1 MNHPFFNAGKACA
14 QVVPEKYIILTKGY
28 ALILTCKVNEETI
41 IVTWKKDGNSI
52 TERAVIDTRLDEKTS
67 KLTRT
72 EVVEEDSGEYSC
84 EASNKLGN
92 VARSVVTVDVKG
104 KLFKELNIISVI
116 KFYRYQRTIFVSE
129 FIIKVRIKFG
139 LPFRFLLL

>member
-1 MNHPFFNAGKACA
+1 MNHPFFNAGKASA

-41 IVTWKKDGNSI
+41 KVTWKKDGNSI
-52 TERAVIDTRLDEKTS
+52 TERAVIDTRLDEETS
-67 KLTRT
+67 KLART

-84 EASNKLGN
+84 EARNKLGN
-92 VARSVVTVDVKG
+92 VARSVAIVSVKG

>member
-1 MNHPFFNAGKACA
+1 MNHPFFNAGKASA

-28 ALILTCKVNEETI
+28 ALILTCKVNEETT

-52 TERAVIDTRLDEKTS
+52 TERAVIDTRLDEETS
-67 KLTRT
+67 KLART

-84 EASNKLGN
+84 EARNKLGN

-104 KLFKELNIISVI
+104 KLFKELHIISVI
-116 KFYRYQRTIFVSE
+116 NSQNFSTFFLVFWEQKFEMKTSLKQ
-129 FIIKVRIKFG
+129 
-139 LPFRFLLL
+139 

>member
-1 MNHPFFNAGKACA
+1 MNHPFFNAGKAIA
-14 QVVPEKYIILTKGY
+14 QVVPETKTILTKGE
-28 ALILTCKVNEETI
+28 AFILTCRVNEETI
-41 IVTWKKDGNSI
+41 SITWKKDGNSI
-52 TERAVIDTRLDEKTS
+52 TERAVIDTRLDEETS
-67 KLTRT
+67 KLART

-84 EASNKLGN
+84 EARNKLGN

-116 KFYRYQRTIFVSE
+116 KFYRYQRTIFVSD

>member
-1 MNHPFFNAGKACA
+1 MNHPFFNAGKASA

-28 ALILTCKVNEETI
+28 ALILNCKVNEETT

-84 EASNKLGN
+84 EASNKLRN

-104 KLFKELNIISVI
+104 KLFKELHIISVI
-116 KFYRYQRTIFVSE
+116 NY
-129 FIIKVRIKFG
+129 VRS
-139 LPFRFLLL
+139 LL

>member
-1 MNHPFFNAGKACA
+1 MNHPFFNAGKASA
-14 QVVPEKYIILTKGY
+14 QVVPEKYIIFTKGY

-41 IVTWKKDGNSI
+41 SIRWKKDGNSI

>member
-1 MNHPFFNAGKACA
+1 MNHPFFNAGKASA
-14 QVVPEKYIILTKGY
+14 QVVPEKYVILTKGY

-41 IVTWKKDGNSI
+41 KVTWKKDGNSI
-52 TERAVIDTRLDEKTS
+52 TERAVTKLDEKTS
-67 KLTRT
+67 KLNLT

>member
-1 MNHPFFNAGKACA
+1 M
-14 QVVPEKYIILTKGY
+14 IR
-28 ALILTCKVNEETI
+28 
-41 IVTWKKDGNSI
+41 
-52 TERAVIDTRLDEKTS
+52 ERAVIDTRLDEKTS
-67 KLTRT
+67 KLART

>member
-1 MNHPFFNAGKACA
+1 MNHPFFNAGKASA
-14 QVVPEKYIILTKGY
+14 QVVAEKYIIFTKGY

-41 IVTWKKDGNSI
+41 SIRWKKDGNPI

-67 KLTRT
+67 QLART

-104 KLFKELNIISVI
+104 KLFKELHIISVI
-116 KFYRYQRTIFVSE
+116 NSQNFSSFFLVFWEQKFEMKTSLKQ
-129 FIIKVRIKFG
+129 
-139 LPFRFLLL
+139 

>member
-1 MNHPFFNAGKACA
+1 MNHPFFNAGKASA

-28 ALILTCKVNEETI
+28 ALILTCKFNEETI
-41 IVTWKKDGNSI
+41 RITWKKDGNSI
-52 TERAVIDTRLDEKTS
+52 TERELIDTRFDEKTS

-84 EASNKLGN
+84 EASNMLGN

-104 KLFKELNIISVI
+104 KLFKELHIISVI
-116 KFYRYQRTIFVSE
+116 NY
-129 FIIKVRIKFG
+129 VRS
-139 LPFRFLLL
+139 LL

>member
-41 IVTWKKDGNSI
+41 KVTWKKDGNLI

-84 EASNKLGN
+84 EASNELGN

-104 KLFKELNIISVI
+104 KLFKELHIISVI
-116 KFYRYQRTIFVSE
+116 NSQNFSSFFLVFWEQKFEMKTSLKQ
-129 FIIKVRIKFG
+129 
-139 LPFRFLLL
+139 

>member
-1 MNHPFFNAGKACA
+1 MNQPFFNAGKASA
-14 QVVPEKYIILTKGY
+14 QVVPEKYTILTKGY

-41 IVTWKKDGNSI
+41 KVTWKKDGNLI

-84 EASNKLGN
+84 EASNELGN

-104 KLFKELNIISVI
+104 KLFKELRIISVI
-116 KFYRYQRTIFVSE
+116 NY
-129 FIIKVRIKFG
+129 VRS
-139 LPFRFLLL
+139 LL

>member
-1 MNHPFFNAGKACA
+1 MNHPFFNAGKASA
-14 QVVPEKYIILTKGY
+14 QVVPEKYIVLTKGY

-41 IVTWKKDGNSI
+41 KVTWKKDGNLI
-52 TERAVIDTRLDEKTS
+52 TGRAVVDTRLDEKTS
-67 KLTRT
+67 KLTLT

-104 KLFKELNIISVI
+104 KLFKELRIISVI
-116 KFYRYQRTIFVSE
+116 NY
-129 FIIKVRIKFG
+129 VRS
-139 LPFRFLLL
+139 LL